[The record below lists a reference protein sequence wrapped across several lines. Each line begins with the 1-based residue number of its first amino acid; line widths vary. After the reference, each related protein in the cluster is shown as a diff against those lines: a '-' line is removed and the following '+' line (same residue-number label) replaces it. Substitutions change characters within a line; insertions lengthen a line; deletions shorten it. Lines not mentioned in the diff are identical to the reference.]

1 METKEIEAYVRKS
14 IKASPKLQNMLVNPV
29 LHVGDSTTHEEYPR
43 LQSFAVMGLNE
54 EAGEVAGLACRE
66 CYKAIGMPRYKWLE
80 ELGDV
85 LWYLTAATMSKG
97 LTLEELWQYN
107 VEKLEGRYGEFRE
120 RES

>member
-1 METKEIEAYVRKS
+1 METKEIEAYVVKQ
-14 IKASPKLQNMLVNPV
+14 IELSPKLRFMLGVKYNEQSGRNEFP
-29 LHVGDSTTHEEYPR
+29 E

-66 CYKAIGMPRYKWLE
+66 CYKTIEMPRYRWLE

-85 LWYLTAATMSKG
+85 LWYLTAATMAKG

-107 VEKLEGRYGEFRE
+107 VEKLEGRYGELRE
-120 RES
+120 REG

>member
-14 IKASPKLQNMLVNPV
+14 IKSSPKLQGLLITPA
-29 LHVGDSTTHEEYPR
+29 LHMDGATTHKEYPH

-66 CYKAIGMPRYKWLE
+66 CYKGLPMPRYRWLE

-85 LWYLTAATMSKG
+85 LWYLTAATVAKG
-97 LTLEELWQYN
+97 LTLEDLWNYN
-107 VEKLEGRYGEFRE
+107 VEKLEGRYGELKQDG
-120 RES
+120 

>member
-1 METKEIEAYVRKS
+1 METKEIEAYVSKQ
-14 IKASPKLQNMLVNPV
+14 IELSPKLRPMLDGPSGENEFP
-29 LHVGDSTTHEEYPR
+29 E

-66 CYKAIGMPRYKWLE
+66 CWKKIPMPRYKWLE

-85 LWYLTAATMSKG
+85 LWYLTAATMAKG

-107 VEKLEGRYGEFRE
+107 VEKLEGRYGELRE
-120 RES
+120 REG

>member
-1 METKEIEAYVRKS
+1 METKEIEAYVAKQ
-14 IKASPKLQNMLVNPV
+14 IALSPKLSVMLDAQYNEQSGKNEFP
-29 LHVGDSTTHEEYPR
+29 E

-66 CYKAIGMPRYKWLE
+66 CWKKIPMPRYKWLE

-85 LWYLTAATMSKG
+85 LWYLTAATMAKG

-107 VEKLEGRYGEFRE
+107 VEKLEGRYGELRE
-120 RES
+120 REG

>member
-1 METKEIEAYVRKS
+1 METKEIEAYVAKQ
-14 IKASPKLQNMLVNPV
+14 IELSPKLRSMLDEKSDKNEFP
-29 LHVGDSTTHEEYPR
+29 T

-66 CYKAIGMPRYKWLE
+66 CWKKIPMPRYKWLE

-85 LWYLTAATMSKG
+85 LWYLTAATMAKG

-107 VEKLEGRYGEFRE
+107 VEKLEGRYGELRE
-120 RES
+120 REG

>member
-1 METKEIEAYVRKS
+1 METKEIEAYVAKQ
-14 IKASPKLQNMLVNPV
+14 IELSPKLRSMLNEQSGKNELP
-29 LHVGDSTTHEEYPR
+29 E

-66 CYKAIGMPRYKWLE
+66 CWKKIPMPRYKWLE

-85 LWYLTAATMSKG
+85 LWYLTAATMAKG

-107 VEKLEGRYGEFRE
+107 VEKLEGRYGELRE
-120 RES
+120 REG

>member
-1 METKEIEAYVRKS
+1 METKEIEAYVGKQ
-14 IKASPKLQNMLVNPV
+14 IKLSPKLRSMLDEQSGKNEFPA
-29 LHVGDSTTHEEYPR
+29 

-66 CYKAIGMPRYKWLE
+66 CWKKIPMPRYKWLE

-85 LWYLTAATMSKG
+85 LWYLTAATMAKG

-107 VEKLEGRYGEFRE
+107 VEKLEGRYGELRE
-120 RES
+120 REG

>member
-1 METKEIEAYVRKS
+1 METKEIEAYVAKQ
-14 IKASPKLQNMLVNPV
+14 IELSPKLRVMLDTKSNEQSGRNEFP
-29 LHVGDSTTHEEYPR
+29 E

-66 CYKAIGMPRYKWLE
+66 CYKKIPMPRYKWLE

-85 LWYLTAATMSKG
+85 LWYLTAATMAKG

-107 VEKLEGRYGEFRE
+107 VEKLEGRYGELRE
-120 RES
+120 REG

>member
-1 METKEIEAYVRKS
+1 METRKIEEYVLKS
-14 IKASPKLQNMLVNPV
+14 IEDSPKLQHMLTPGLENGEHPI
-29 LHVGDSTTHEEYPR
+29 

-66 CYKAIGMPRYKWLE
+66 CYKDIGMSREKWTE

-85 LWYLTAATMSKG
+85 LWYLTAATIAKG

-107 VEKLEGRYGEFRE
+107 IKKLGERYGECRE
-120 RES
+120 KER

>member
-1 METKEIEAYVRKS
+1 METKEIEAYVAKQ
-14 IKASPKLQNMLVNPV
+14 IALSPKLSVMLDAQHNEQS
-29 LHVGDSTTHEEYPR
+29 DKHEFPE

-66 CYKAIGMPRYKWLE
+66 CWKKIPMPRYKWLE

-85 LWYLTAATMSKG
+85 LWYLTAATMAKG

-107 VEKLEGRYGEFRE
+107 VEKLEGRYGELRE
-120 RES
+120 REG

>member
-1 METKEIEAYVRKS
+1 METKEIEAYVAKQ
-14 IKASPKLQNMLVNPV
+14 IKLSPKLRPMLDEQSGMNELPA
-29 LHVGDSTTHEEYPR
+29 

-66 CYKAIGMPRYKWLE
+66 CWKKIPMPRYKWLE

-85 LWYLTAATMSKG
+85 LWYLTAATMAKG

-107 VEKLEGRYGEFRE
+107 VEKLEGRYGELRE
-120 RES
+120 REG

>member
-1 METKEIEAYVRKS
+1 METKEIEAYVAKQ
-14 IKASPKLQNMLVNPV
+14 IKLSPKLRYMLDEQSGMTEFPA
-29 LHVGDSTTHEEYPR
+29 

-66 CYKAIGMPRYKWLE
+66 CWKKIPMPRYKWLE

-85 LWYLTAATMSKG
+85 LWYLTAATMAKG

-107 VEKLEGRYGEFRE
+107 VEKLEGRYGELRE
-120 RES
+120 REG

>member
-1 METKEIEAYVRKS
+1 METKEIEAYVAKQ
-14 IKASPKLQNMLVNPV
+14 IKLSPKLRSMLDEKSDKNEFP
-29 LHVGDSTTHEEYPR
+29 T

-66 CYKAIGMPRYKWLE
+66 CWKKIPMPRYKWLE

-85 LWYLTAATMSKG
+85 LWYLTAATMAKG

-107 VEKLEGRYGEFRE
+107 VEKLEGRYGELRE
-120 RES
+120 RDG

>member
-1 METKEIEAYVRKS
+1 METKEIEAYVAKQ
-14 IKASPKLQNMLVNPV
+14 IKLSPKLRSMLDEQSGKNEFPA
-29 LHVGDSTTHEEYPR
+29 

-66 CYKAIGMPRYKWLE
+66 CWKKIPMPRYKWLE

-85 LWYLTAATMSKG
+85 LWYLTAATMAKG

-107 VEKLEGRYGEFRE
+107 VEKLEGRYGELRE
-120 RES
+120 REG

>member
-1 METKEIEAYVRKS
+1 METKEIEAYVAKQ
-14 IKASPKLQNMLVNPV
+14 IKLSPKLRSMLDEKSDKNEFP
-29 LHVGDSTTHEEYPR
+29 T

-66 CYKAIGMPRYKWLE
+66 CWKKIPMPRYKWLE

-85 LWYLTAATMSKG
+85 LWYLTAATMAKG

-107 VEKLEGRYGEFRE
+107 VEKLEGRYGELRE
-120 RES
+120 REG

>member
-1 METKEIEAYVRKS
+1 MDTKEIEAYVSKQ
-14 IKASPKLQNMLVNPV
+14 IEMSPKLSPMLRYTKCDALRSDITEFP
-29 LHVGDSTTHEEYPR
+29 E

-66 CYKAIGMPRYKWLE
+66 CWKKIPMPRYKWLE

-85 LWYLTAATMSKG
+85 LWYLTAATMAKG

-107 VEKLEGRYGEFRE
+107 AVKLEGRYGELRE
-120 RES
+120 REG

>member
-1 METKEIEAYVRKS
+1 METREIEAYVAKQ
-14 IKASPKLQNMLVNPV
+14 IELSPKLRSMLDEQSGKNEFP
-29 LHVGDSTTHEEYPR
+29 E

-66 CYKAIGMPRYKWLE
+66 CWKKIPMPRYKWLE

-85 LWYLTAATMSKG
+85 LWYLTAATMAKG

-107 VEKLEGRYGEFRE
+107 VEKLEGRYGELRE
-120 RES
+120 REG

>member
-1 METKEIEAYVRKS
+1 MQTREIERYVLSS
-14 IKASPKLQNMLVNPV
+14 IKQAPKLQHML
-29 LHVGDSTTHEEYPR
+29 DHELEGHEFPD

-66 CYKAIGMPRYKWLE
+66 CYKKMQLPREKWLE

-85 LWYLTAATMSKG
+85 LWYLTAATLAKG

-107 VEKLEGRYGEFRE
+107 TSKLEERYGKLK
-120 RES
+120 SNK

>member
-1 METKEIEAYVRKS
+1 METKEIEAYESKQIELS
-14 IKASPKLQNMLVNPV
+14 TKLCPMLDTKANEQSGRTEFP
-29 LHVGDSTTHEEYPR
+29 E

-66 CYKAIGMPRYKWLE
+66 CYKKIPMPRYKWLE

-85 LWYLTAATMSKG
+85 LWYLTAATIAKG

-107 VEKLEGRYGEFRE
+107 VEKLEGRYGELRE
-120 RES
+120 REG